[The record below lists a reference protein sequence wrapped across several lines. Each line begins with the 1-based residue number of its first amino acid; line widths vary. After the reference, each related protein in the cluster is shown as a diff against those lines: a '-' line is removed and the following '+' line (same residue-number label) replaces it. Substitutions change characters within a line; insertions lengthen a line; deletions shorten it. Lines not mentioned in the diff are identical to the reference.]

1 LALGERGIER
11 GANQAADQQRQL
23 EPEQL
28 RGVCEIHAS
37 AQLVLSTAQL
47 GQQGSVGALIRQG

>member
-37 AQLVLSTAQL
+37 AQLVLSTAKL
-47 GQQGSVGALIRQG
+47 GQ